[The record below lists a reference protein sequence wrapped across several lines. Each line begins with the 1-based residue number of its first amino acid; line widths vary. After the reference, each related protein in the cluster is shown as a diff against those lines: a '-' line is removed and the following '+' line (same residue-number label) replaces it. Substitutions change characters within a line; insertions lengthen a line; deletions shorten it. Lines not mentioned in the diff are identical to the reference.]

1 MDSSGIVTIYR
12 EGIFTLEEAGQLLP
26 VILRLTKYH
35 SKKVDALISRLETEY
50 PQGRGG
56 SAIEEEINSL
66 INSWHDKIKK
76 LGAVSKGLWLVDFDS
91 GDGHFC
97 WKYPEEEIK
106 YWHGYSDGFSNRRPI
121 EDWIKEKLRTSE
133 GNYSLQID

>member
-12 EGIFTLEEAGQLLP
+12 EGIFTLEEAGELLP
-26 VILRLTKYH
+26 VIRRLTKYH

-50 PQGRGG
+50 PQGQGG
-56 SAIEEEINSL
+56 SALEEEINSL

-106 YWHGYSDGFSNRRPI
+106 YWHAYNDGFSNRRPV
-121 EDWIKEKLRTSE
+121 EYWIRERLRISE